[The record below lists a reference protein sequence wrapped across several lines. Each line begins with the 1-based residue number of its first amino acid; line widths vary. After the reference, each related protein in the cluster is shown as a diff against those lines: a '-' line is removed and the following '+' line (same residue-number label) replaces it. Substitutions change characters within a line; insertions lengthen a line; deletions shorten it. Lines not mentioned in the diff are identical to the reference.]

1 MVEMTFASRGHHA
14 AMARADAPA
23 FIAKLSSATA
33 IAAMTREFFI
43 LTATRS
49 GEMFGAR

>member
-1 MVEMTFASRGHHA
+1 MVETTFASRGHHA

-23 FIAKLSSATA
+23 FIAKLRERDA
-33 IAAMTREFFI
+33 IAAMAREFFI

-49 GEMFGAR
+49 GE